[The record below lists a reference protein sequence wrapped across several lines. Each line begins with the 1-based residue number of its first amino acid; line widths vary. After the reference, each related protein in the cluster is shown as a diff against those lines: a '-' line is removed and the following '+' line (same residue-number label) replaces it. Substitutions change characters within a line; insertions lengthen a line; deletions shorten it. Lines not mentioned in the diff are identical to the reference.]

1 MLAKFGFNLSDL
13 FQGAIDRFGAGG
25 EALIQPGLQYG
36 QSATSQLNFL
46 SLAVALVLGTAG
58 LPTC

>member
-1 MLAKFGFNLSDL
+1 MQIIKAALL
-13 FQGAIDRFGAGG
+13 IVG
-25 EALIQPGLQYG
+25 EALFQPGLQYR
-36 QSATSQLNFL
+36 QSQTSQLNFL